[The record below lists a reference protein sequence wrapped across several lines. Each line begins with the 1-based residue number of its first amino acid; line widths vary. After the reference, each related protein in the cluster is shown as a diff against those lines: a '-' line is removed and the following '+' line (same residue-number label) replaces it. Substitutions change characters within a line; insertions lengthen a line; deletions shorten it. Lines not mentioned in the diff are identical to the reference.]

1 MSLASDSSEMS
12 VRSELPGIH
21 KDVLQY
27 ITLGVVV
34 VMGVV
39 IVVMG
44 IVVAGG
50 CSSFTHGVC

>member
-1 MSLASDSSEMS
+1 MCPSQAIPRKCLYDPSCREY
-12 VRSELPGIH
+12 

-50 CSSFTHGVC
+50 CSSFTYGVC